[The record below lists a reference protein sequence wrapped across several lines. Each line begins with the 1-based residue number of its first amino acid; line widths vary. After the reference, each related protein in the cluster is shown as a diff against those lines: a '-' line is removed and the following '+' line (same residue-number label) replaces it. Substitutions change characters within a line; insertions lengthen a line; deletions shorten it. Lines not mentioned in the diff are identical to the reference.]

1 MKTKCEVY
9 SRVVG
14 YIRPIDNMSDSKQ
27 AEVHDRIHFDSCFE
41 SDKQTV
47 LKWFVKVVE
56 KKYQLRD
63 FVIIVIL
70 LMM

>member
-47 LKWFVKVVE
+47 LK
-56 KKYQLRD
+56 
-63 FVIIVIL
+63 
-70 LMM
+70 

>member
-27 AEVHDRIHFDSCFE
+27 AEVHDRKHFDSYFE

-47 LKWFVKVVE
+47 LK
-56 KKYQLRD
+56 
-63 FVIIVIL
+63 
-70 LMM
+70 